1 MGSPSWAEAGGASLQ
16 HRIIPWALRRGAS
29 QKFTDPRALGLP
41 PPLKERR
48 PSPACKSPGAP
59 ASCLC
64 FPGHAQ
70 TGPGQFHRGSAAEPM
85 APRVALA
92 DPRADDVNACQPGP
106 TGRRRNQR
114 RSPGL
119 CPGGR
124 GSQGTCPW
132 IPREIKERL
141 GSRRGP
147 EDSGSQST
155 RSEEQR
161 RGCPSRTRG
170 EVQRGSAAPPVQED
184 KASHGRLPLMRGRP
198 PGHEEKQGEQDSFPA
213 GDTYGSQELQ
223 GQGTWPSKQK
233 QVWREKPSPH
243 GCPRSVSL
251 TDWEAICVR
260 DIQPDRE
267 ACRPSRDRGDRA
279 RGRAEQRPEPRP
291 DTARCHRRGPK
302 GRAAQRLPCPERPAF
317 QGPGGLASPL
327 PGFLFKLLPWC
338 NFIAQRSAVKSSG

>member
-1 MGSPSWAEAGGASLQ
+1 
-16 HRIIPWALRRGAS
+16 
-29 QKFTDPRALGLP
+29 
-41 PPLKERR
+41 
-48 PSPACKSPGAP
+48 
-59 ASCLC
+59 
-64 FPGHAQ
+64 
-70 TGPGQFHRGSAAEPM
+70 M

-92 DPRADDVNACQPGP
+92 DPRADDVNACQPGR
-106 TGRRRNQR
+106 TGRRRNQQ

-141 GSRRGP
+141 GSRREP

-155 RSEEQR
+155 CSEEPR
-161 RGCPSRTRG
+161 RGCASRTRG

-184 KASHGRLPLMRGRP
+184 KASHGRLALMLGRP
-198 PGHEEKQGEQDSFPA
+198 PSHEVKQGEQDSFPV

-223 GQGTWPSKQK
+223 GHGTCPSKQK

-243 GCPRSVSL
+243 GSPRSVSL
-251 TDWEAICVR
+251 TDWEAICVQDVR
-260 DIQPDRE
+260 PDRQ
-267 ACRPSRDRGDRA
+267 ACRPPRDRGDRA
-279 RGRAEQRPEPRP
+279 RGRTEQWPEPRP

-302 GRAAQRLPCPERPAF
+302 GRVAQRLTCPERPAF
-317 QGPGGLASPL
+317 QGPGGLASRL

-338 NFIAQRSAVKSSG
+338 GFISQRRAVKTSKRLL

>member
-1 MGSPSWAEAGGASLQ
+1 M
-16 HRIIPWALRRGAS
+16 
-29 QKFTDPRALGLP
+29 QKP
-41 PPLKERR
+41 
-48 PSPACKSPGAP
+48 
-59 ASCLC
+59 
-64 FPGHAQ
+64 
-70 TGPGQFHRGSAAEPM
+70 RGSCKLPLLSRTRANRDGAVP
-85 APRVALA
+85 PRSQWPHAWHWPIPERTTDL
-92 DPRADDVNACQPGP
+92 NACQPGP

-198 PGHEEKQGEQDSFPA
+198 PSHEEKQGEQDSFPA

-251 TDWEAICVR
+251 TDWEAICVP

-267 ACRPSRDRGDRA
+267 ACRPPRDRGDRA
-279 RGRAEQRPEPRP
+279 RGRTEQRPEPRP

-302 GRAAQRLPCPERPAF
+302 GRVAQRLPCPERPAF

-338 NFIAQRSAVKSSG
+338 NFISQRSAVKRYKPLL